1 MFFNQIP
8 ILKLKVEGQLLLN
21 DNYIDISQ
29 GTVIRVG
36 TTTEIAIRNNSDNAF
51 IFIVM
56 QAKEN
61 SLEGNTLSDGY
72 GIEKRKLELNI
83 NK

>member
-1 MFFNQIP
+1 M
-8 ILKLKVEGQLLLN
+8 KVEEQLLLN

-36 TTTEIAIRNNSDNAF
+36 TTTEIAIRNNSDSAF